1 MFKNFYSIFV
11 SDKKIFIKE
20 AFMAHEIVDGKVT
33 GSSGVAKAGLT
44 LGIIGS
50 ALGLMNNSGCGN
62 GILGGIF
69 SNKNNSCDSSAEIA
83 RLSAGQYT
91 DRVGAEVFSAS
102 VRNAGKITDLVS
114 EISKLKSEKYT
125 DGVGIELYKNIV
137 AFSNAED
144 AKIRDLQAQLSAFAI
159 DIDKKVALNE
169 QAAMLNRQYDALAR
183 DAGFKLLE
191 QKIDCCCDK
200 ANMKIDWNAEKA
212 CMTDASLLSYVNST
226 FLPGTLKLPATSICP
241 QPTTTTA

>member
-1 MFKNFYSIFV
+1 
-11 SDKKIFIKE
+11 
-20 AFMAHEIVDGKVT
+20 MAHEIVDGKVV

-50 ALGLMNNSGCGN
+50 ALGLMNGSGCNGWGN
-62 GILGGIF
+62 GILGNF
-69 SNKNNSCDSSAEIA
+69 FNKNNNNCGCGSQDAVIA
-83 RLSAGQYT
+83 NLNANQYT
-91 DRVGAEVFSAS
+91 NRVGAEVYSAS
-102 VRNAGKITDLVS
+102 VRSAEKITDLTS

-125 DGVGIELYKNIV
+125 DSVGIDLYKNIV

-159 DIDKKVALNE
+159 DIDKRVALNE
-169 QAAMLNRQYDALAR
+169 QASQLNRQYDALAR

-200 ANMKIDWNAEKA
+200 ANMKIDWNAEKS
-212 CMTDASLLSYVNST
+212 CMSDASIISYINSNFLS
-226 FLPGTLKLPATSICP
+226 GILKLPITSVCPEPATA
-241 QPTTTTA
+241 TA